1 MNPIWSPAETL
12 ELMKMYDRW
21 FSQQELAALPFAA
34 QDEQRAQAWREL
46 TEEVQTLMASG
57 CRRTVRR
64 RASGDALDGAPE
76 QDTAGRPE
84 FLTRL
89 NEMHAAEPQMVEQTG
104 VTPAIIA
111 YITEAF
117 AESKL
122 AIWARYLDEED
133 GVHPPALF

>member
-1 MNPIWSPAETL
+1 
-12 ELMKMYDRW
+12 
-21 FSQQELAALPFAA
+21 
-34 QDEQRAQAWREL
+34 
-46 TEEVQTLMASG
+46 MASG
-57 CRRTVRR
+57 CPTDSPQAMSLATRWMER
-64 RASGDALDGAPE
+64 LE

-117 AESKL
+117 ARKQTGHL
-122 AIWARYLDEED
+122 GA
-133 GVHPPALF
+133 VP